1 MKKFTAVFL
10 VTALMFLFAGCS
22 AKVVIPEEV
31 LQLPEHTEVYTACNL
46 WYNNAEKPEE
56 PAEIDE
62 LNIMKGEILPFGT
75 RIEFLPSNED
85 GIAFRRVKDNK
96 VFRFRYDLTKNVESV
111 ETVIK
116 KFFTVKTPEELAAGI
131 RPLDLEK
138 LKRGLIEKGMRRK
151 EVLLGYGNPPPL
163 RTPALNVDTWTYFV
177 DFGITRRVVF
187 FDNRVIDII
196 QLD

>member
-1 MKKFTAVFL
+1 MKKFIAVFFAA
-10 VTALMFLFAGCS
+10 ALLFLFAGCT

-31 LQLPEHTEVYTACNL
+31 LQLPEHSEVYTACNL
-46 WYNNAEKPEE
+46 WYNDAENAEK

-62 LNIMKGEILPFGT
+62 LNIMKGKILPFGSG
-75 RIEFLPSNED
+75 IEFLPSDEN
-85 GIAFRRVKDNK
+85 GIAFKTINDNK
-96 VFRFRYDLTKNVESV
+96 IFRFRYEQGRNVDPV

-116 KFFTVKTPEELAAGI
+116 KFFTTKTPEELSAGI
-131 RPLDLEK
+131 RPVDLEK
-138 LKRGLIEKGMRRK
+138 LKRGLVEKGMRRK

-177 DFGITRRVVF
+177 DFGITRRVIF
-187 FDNRVIDII
+187 FDDKVMDII